1 MESAGMEGDKD
12 EPWNLSSLEVIDAIN
27 KIEEYRRK
35 SSFKELRKIVL
46 QYECVEIR

>member
-1 MESAGMEGDKD
+1 MESEEKEGDKD
-12 EPWNLSSLEVIDAIN
+12 EPWNLSSSEVIDAIN
-27 KIEEYRRK
+27 RIEEYRRK